1 MIYCLTGTL
10 LEKSLDNV
18 VIDVQGVGFSL
29 AVPSTVQGVLPA
41 VGEKCTLYTY
51 LSVKEDA
58 LDLYGFADKAE
69 QKAFKTLISVSGVGP
84 KAGLA
89 ILSVLSPQKIALAV
103 TTGDY
108 KSFTAANGVGPKV
121 AQRIVLELKGKF
133 SNDDVAG
140 GVTMADVQRTA
151 VSTGS
156 VSQAIS
162 ALIALGYNQSQAAL
176 AVSKL
181 DAEQDVQS
189 LIKQALKLLAGG
201 KI

>member
-41 VGEKCTLYTY
+41 PGEKCTLYTY

-89 ILSVLSPQKIALAV
+89 ILSVLTPQKIALAV

-140 GVTMADVQRTA
+140 VTMADIGRTA

-176 AVSKL
+176 AISKL
-181 DAEQDVQS
+181 DPEQDVQA
-189 LIKQALKLLAGG
+189 LIKQALRLLAGG

>member
-1 MIYCLTGTL
+1 MIYSLTGIL
-10 LEKSLDNV
+10 QEKTPDTV
-18 VIDVQGVGFSL
+18 VLDVQGVSFVL
-29 AVPSTVQGVLPA
+29 AVPSTVRGVLPD
-41 VGEKCTLYTY
+41 VGQKCTLYTY

-58 LDLYGFADKAE
+58 LDLYGFADRAE
-69 QKAFKTLISVSGVGP
+69 QRTFKTLISVSGVGP

-108 KSFTAANGVGPKV
+108 KSFTAANGAGPKV

-133 SNDDVAG
+133 SNDSIAG
-140 GVTMADVQRTA
+140 VEMGSVGAAVQSA
-151 VSTGS
+151 GA

-162 ALIALGYNQSQAAL
+162 ALVALGYNQSQAAL

-181 DAEQDVQS
+181 DGTQDVQT
-189 LIKQALKLLAGG
+189 LIKQALKLIAGG
-201 KI
+201 KL

>member
-10 LEKSLDNV
+10 IEKSLDNV
-18 VIDVQGVGFSL
+18 VIAVQGVGFSL

-41 VGEKCTLYTY
+41 PGEKCTLYTY

-89 ILSVLSPQKIALAV
+89 ILSVLTPQKIALAV

-140 GVTMADVQRTA
+140 VTMADVGRTA

-176 AVSKL
+176 AISKL
-181 DAEQDVQS
+181 DPEQDVQA
-189 LIKQALKLLAGG
+189 LIKQALRLLAGG

>member
-10 LEKSLDNV
+10 LEKSIENV
-18 VIDVQGVGFSL
+18 VIDVQGVGFSI

-41 VGEKCTLYTY
+41 PGKKCTLYTY

-84 KAGLA
+84 KAGLS

-108 KSFTAANGVGPKV
+108 KAFTAANGVGPKV

-140 GVTMADVQRTA
+140 VSMADVSRAA
-151 VSTGS
+151 VATGS

-181 DAEQDVQS
+181 DSDLDVQT

-201 KI
+201 KL

>member
-10 LEKSLDNV
+10 LEKSIENV
-18 VIDVQGVGFSL
+18 VIDVQGVGFSI

-41 VGEKCTLYTY
+41 TGEKCTLYTY

-84 KAGLA
+84 KAGLS

-108 KSFTAANGVGPKV
+108 KAFTAANGVGPKV

-140 GVTMADVQRTA
+140 VSMADVSRAA
-151 VSTGS
+151 VATGS

-181 DAEQDVQS
+181 DSDLDVQT

-201 KI
+201 KL